1 MQKTISG
8 IFAAG
13 LMLLSSPVSA
23 DGLSVACPD
32 VAAGWDGV
40 YCAGG
45 SDGVVLAGTADRA
58 KQLLDYA
65 SGGKTKFEKLFGRTA
80 ARYAI
85 VEIPSDRLTEDRHTA
100 LRNAGF
106 AVVLPWL
113 SPEAYQKQVE
123 TSVRQTVESRLIES
137 GMPESARQAAVAAAL
152 AQAKSQISPDA
163 AAKRDGIAI
172 PHELGHMW
180 LIQAFWPDKIVDGG
194 GHYGGPGPDWL
205 DEMAA
210 VLMEPADS
218 AKRRTELFTERYRA
232 IRLAMHQGHATSD
245 SLLDLKSYFS
255 TVHPVANAARELVSK
270 GGSDPAGGGMT
281 VRVLTGEE
289 AKRFAGDGIRF
300 YLQSLLASEYLVDRS
315 GDPAV
320 IGRIATA
327 VANGQSFPDWL
338 SKNKKKSVL
347 PMSLDAMQADWLDW
361 LERRLPDP
369 AV

>member
-1 MQKTISG
+1 MQKIISSTV
-8 IFAAG
+8 IAG
-13 LMLLSSPVSA
+13 LMLFSIPASA
-23 DGLSVACPD
+23 IGMSVACPD
-32 VAAGWDGV
+32 VAAAWDGV

-45 SDGVVLAGTADRA
+45 SDGIVLAGTADRA
-58 KQLLDYA
+58 KQLLGYA

-85 VEIPSDRLTEDRHTA
+85 IEISSDRLTEDRHTA

-163 AAKRDGIAI
+163 AAQRDRIAI

-180 LIQAFWPDKIVDGG
+180 LIQAFWPDKTVNGV

-210 VLMEPADS
+210 VLMEPAES

-232 IRLAMHQGHATSD
+232 IRLDMRQGRAPTD
-245 SLLDLKSYFS
+245 SLLDLDGYFS
-255 TVHPVANAARELVSK
+255 TVHPAANAARELVSK

-300 YLQSLLASEYLVDRS
+300 YLQSLLVSEYIVDRS
-315 GDPAV
+315 GDLAV

-338 SKNKKKSVL
+338 SKNTKKSVL
-347 PMSLDAMQADWLDW
+347 PMSLDAKQADWLDW